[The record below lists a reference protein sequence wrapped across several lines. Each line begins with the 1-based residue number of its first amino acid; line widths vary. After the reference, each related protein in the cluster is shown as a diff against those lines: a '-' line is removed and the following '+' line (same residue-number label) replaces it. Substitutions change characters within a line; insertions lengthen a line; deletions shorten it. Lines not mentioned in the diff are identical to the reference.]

1 VFFLIE
7 DNAVY
12 LNNKYNKQFGT
23 FTGSGSF
30 DGTLEVLN
38 GEGITLLKTTDKFK
52 GWER

>member
-1 VFFLIE
+1 MIE

-12 LNNKYNKQFGT
+12 LEDKYNKQFGT

-30 DGTLEVLN
+30 DGTLEILN
-38 GEGITLLKTTDKFK
+38 DEGITLLKTTDKFK